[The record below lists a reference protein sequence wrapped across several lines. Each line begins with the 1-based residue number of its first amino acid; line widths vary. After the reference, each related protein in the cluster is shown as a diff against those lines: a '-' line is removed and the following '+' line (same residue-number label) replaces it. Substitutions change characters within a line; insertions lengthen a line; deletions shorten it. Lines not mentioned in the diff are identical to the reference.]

1 MFRLPLQLLLADLS
15 VLPVQPVRQAQPVQ
29 QASAPLAQLVRLD
42 LLALLP
48 VQQEQQAQQVL
59 AQQALLAL
67 RVRLVLKE
75 LQSMLLA
82 QLLTLDLYLQQ
93 AQLMMRTLLPQT
105 VIYIFGMALLGQ
117 A

>member
-1 MFRLPLQLLLADLS
+1 
-15 VLPVQPVRQAQPVQ
+15 
-29 QASAPLAQLVRLD
+29 
-42 LLALLP
+42 
-48 VQQEQQAQQVL
+48 VQQEQQARRAL

-67 RVRLVLKE
+67 LVRLVLKE

-93 AQLMMRTLLPQT
+93 AQLMMRTLLPQMA
-105 VIYIFGMALLGQ
+105 ICIFGMALLGQ